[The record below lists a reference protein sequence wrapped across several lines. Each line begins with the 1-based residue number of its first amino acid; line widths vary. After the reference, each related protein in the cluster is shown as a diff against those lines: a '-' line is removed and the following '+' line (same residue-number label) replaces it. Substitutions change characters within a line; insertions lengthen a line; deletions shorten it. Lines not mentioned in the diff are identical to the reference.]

1 MKKRKLLLETRNLC
15 KEYGQDKA
23 KSIALNNV
31 DLSIYEN
38 ELLVIL
44 GSSGSGKSTLLNMIG
59 GMDYP
64 TSGEVLFNGEDITK
78 YNDDEL
84 TEYRKNNIGFIFQSF
99 NLLQELTA
107 KENVEMCLKT
117 KDDDLINEVFKIV
130 KLENKQD
137 KYPRE
142 LSGGEQQRTSIAR
155 ALVKDASILLCDE
168 PTGAL
173 DYETGKSIL
182 VRLESLVRKYHKTV
196 VIVTHTKEIAK
207 MANRVINMRNGKI
220 TSVEINKTI
229 KKAIDIE
236 W

>member
-1 MKKRKLLLETRNLC
+1 MKKKKVLLETRNLC
-15 KEYGQDKA
+15 KEYGQKEG
-23 KSIALNNV
+23 KSIALDNV
-31 DLSIYEN
+31 NLSVYDG

-59 GMDYP
+59 GIDYP
-64 TSGEVLFNGEDITK
+64 TSGEILFNGEDITK
-78 YNDDEL
+78 YNDDKL
-84 TEYRKNNIGFIFQSF
+84 TEYREKNIGFVFQSF

-117 KDDDLINEVFKIV
+117 KNDELVNEIFKIV
-130 KLENKQD
+130 KLEDKQN

-155 ALVKDASILLCDE
+155 ALVKDAPLLLCDE

-173 DYETGKSIL
+173 DYETGKNIL
-182 VRLESLVRKYHKTV
+182 VRLESLTRKYHKTIV
-196 VIVTHTKEIAK
+196 MVTHTKEIAK
-207 MANRVINMRNGKI
+207 MADRVINMRNGKI
-220 TSVEINKTI
+220 TSIKVNQSP

>member
-1 MKKRKLLLETRNLC
+1 MKKNKVLLETKNLC
-15 KEYGQDKA
+15 KEYGQKEG
-23 KSIALNNV
+23 KSIALDNV
-31 DLSIYEN
+31 NLSIYN
-38 ELLVIL
+38 GELLVIL

-59 GMDYP
+59 GIDYP
-64 TSGEVLFNGEDITK
+64 TSGEILFNGKDITK

-84 TEYRKNNIGFIFQSF
+84 TEYREKNIGFVFQSF

-107 KENVEMCLKT
+107 KENVEMCLKN
-117 KDDDLINEVFKIV
+117 KNDELVEEVFKIV

-155 ALVKDASILLCDE
+155 ALVKDAPLLLCDE

-173 DYETGKSIL
+173 DYETGKNIL
-182 VRLESLVRKYHKTV
+182 VKLESLTRKYHKTIV
-196 VIVTHTKEIAK
+196 MVTHTKEIAK
-207 MANRVINMRNGKI
+207 MADRVVNMRNGKI
-220 TSVEINKTI
+220 TNIKVNQSP

>member
-1 MKKRKLLLETRNLC
+1 MKKNKILLETKNLC
-15 KEYGQDKA
+15 KEYGQEEG
-23 KSIALNNV
+23 KSIALDNV
-31 DLSIYEN
+31 NLSIYN
-38 ELLVIL
+38 GELLVIL

-64 TSGEVLFNGEDITK
+64 TSGEILFNGEDITK
-78 YNDDEL
+78 YDDDKL
-84 TEYRKNNIGFIFQSF
+84 TEYREKNIGFVFQSF

-107 KENVEMCLKT
+107 KENVEMCLKN
-117 KDDDLINEVFKIV
+117 KNDELINEVFTIV
-130 KLENKQD
+130 KLEDKQN

-155 ALVKDASILLCDE
+155 ALVKDAPLLLCDE

-182 VRLESLVRKYHKTV
+182 VKLESLTRKYHKTIV
-196 VIVTHTKEIAK
+196 MVTHTKEIAK
-207 MANRVINMRNGKI
+207 MADRVVNMRNGKI
-220 TSVEINKTI
+220 TSIKINSSP

>member
-1 MKKRKLLLETRNLC
+1 MKKNKILLETKNLC
-15 KEYGQDKA
+15 KEYGQEEG
-23 KSIALNNV
+23 KSIALDNV
-31 DLSIYEN
+31 NLSIYN
-38 ELLVIL
+38 GELLVIL

-64 TSGEVLFNGEDITK
+64 TSGEILFNGEDITK
-78 YNDDEL
+78 YDDDKL
-84 TEYRKNNIGFIFQSF
+84 TEYRENNIGFVFQSF

-107 KENVEMCLKT
+107 KENVEMCLKN
-117 KDDDLINEVFKIV
+117 KNDELINEVFKIV
-130 KLENKQD
+130 KLEDKQN

-155 ALVKDASILLCDE
+155 ALVKDAPLLLCDE

-182 VRLESLVRKYHKTV
+182 VKLESLTRKYHKTIV
-196 VIVTHTKEIAK
+196 MVTHTKEIAK
-207 MANRVINMRNGKI
+207 MADRVVNMRNGKI
-220 TSVEINKTI
+220 TSIKVNSSP